1 MCRFASITDWGHL
14 DLGSVLLLLG
24 IKSYASGIWQ
34 LVRREYVKCETS
46 SFGAVW
52 QFSVGHPF
60 SILRFVAR
68 SWDRQRSHRARYVRV
83 LSEPFQ
89 DPGPPK
95 NCSDSAEIPLLR
107 PFLRDRNGG
116 RQVAAILG
124 PPETKHL

>member
-52 QFSVGHPF
+52 Q
-60 SILRFVAR
+60 LAM
-68 SWDRQRSHRARYVRV
+68 D
-83 LSEPFQ
+83 
-89 DPGPPK
+89 
-95 NCSDSAEIPLLR
+95 IPLAFCASSPARGTGNALTA
-107 PFLRDRNGG
+107 PDTSEF
-116 RQVAAILG
+116 
-124 PPETKHL
+124 